1 MTKIII
7 LRLLSHIM
15 VVIMLDAKI
24 KPGMLDDFKSWI
36 TESNKVISK
45 FDGFVSRRLL
55 ESMDGSHR
63 VLVEFQT
70 HEQLIKMRQS
80 PEHQTVHK
88 QGQELRE
95 SGPTPTMY
103 KVIAE

>member
-1 MTKIII
+1 
-7 LRLLSHIM
+7 M

-70 HEQLIKMRQS
+70 PEQLIKMRQS
-80 PEHQTVHK
+80 PEHQAVHK
-88 QGQELRE
+88 QGEELRE
-95 SGPTPTMY
+95 FGPTPTMY